1 MWRRTAVPALLGFL
15 LLTTAACRGD
25 DDERAPDLQSETPQG
40 SAASTQDGLG
50 ISNLSPTPTVSPT
63 STPSPTPSPT
73 ATAEPVEGAGSGVE
87 PVSGAVTELRIPS
100 LGVASAI
107 EPIGLVGNQLDVPK
121 NPHNTGWYSIYDAPG
136 AGGNAVFSAHVNYY
150 PDIIGPFHQ
159 LASLG
164 AGAQVVVVVGGQDLV
179 YEVFSNQRYS
189 VSSIPMGDILW
200 PAVPV
205 GEEWVTLITCGG
217 RFVSTS
223 PSGAGEYLDR
233 DVVVARRVQ

>member
-73 ATAEPVEGAGSGVE
+73 ATAEPIEGAGSGVE

-107 EPIGLVGNQLDVPK
+107 EAIGLV
-121 NPHNTGWYSIYDAPG
+121 
-136 AGGNAVFSAHVNYY
+136 
-150 PDIIGPFHQ
+150 
-159 LASLG
+159 
-164 AGAQVVVVVGGQDLV
+164 
-179 YEVFSNQRYS
+179 
-189 VSSIPMGDILW
+189 
-200 PAVPV
+200 
-205 GEEWVTLITCGG
+205 
-217 RFVSTS
+217 
-223 PSGAGEYLDR
+223 
-233 DVVVARRVQ
+233 